1 MITERGSAAI
11 AICFVAAIV
20 FRNRTLHMDGASVS
34 ADAVSGYAPSVQKTI
49 LLVSIFWML
58 IFDSEV
64 FGDASGTL

>member
-1 MITERGSAAI
+1 
-11 AICFVAAIV
+11 
-20 FRNRTLHMDGASVS
+20 MDGASVS